1 MANSLKIH
9 NTTLQDQVWGIF
21 SEATRKVS
29 KPVTAA
35 FGIYC
40 DKHIGGGAGGSLDWE
55 RAWFRMGPCL
65 VTSEFCLIMAVG
77 SAMIAVVKICDHI
90 MCFTI
95 RLLNYGN

>member
-9 NTTLQDQVWGIF
+9 NTTLQDQVWDIF

-40 DKHIGGGAGGSLDWE
+40 DKHIGGVQEEAWAGRGLGSGWVL
-55 RAWFRMGPCL
+55 A
-65 VTSEFCLIMAVG
+65 
-77 SAMIAVVKICDHI
+77 
-90 MCFTI
+90 
-95 RLLNYGN
+95 